1 MATVENLIYLSGR
14 ISFPWIAQPQTEVSG
29 TPLKEPAYSCDIILP
44 QNDPSFIKFMQTY
57 AAMAAEKWKENA
69 NAAMQRIQSDRKT
82 RCYGMGEEKVSGK
95 TFQPHPGYA
104 GNVYISARSSRQP
117 QIIGS
122 DGKQIDPANALA
134 IRAEAAKMI
143 GGMYV
148 NAVVKPW
155 LQDNKTGIG
164 IRCDLIAL
172 QFAREG
178 EALGAGAVD
187 TKGMFGAVAQAP
199 VAAAQVGAMPSFMG
213 ATPSV
218 PGMPS
223 FLS

>member
-1 MATVENLIYLSGR
+1 MATVTNLIQLSGR
-14 ISFPWIAQPQTEVSG
+14 ISFPWVAQPQTSVG
-29 TPLKEPAYSCDIILP
+29 GQPLKEPSYSCDFILSP
-44 QNDPSFIKFMQTY
+44 NDPSFLKFMQVY
-57 AAMAAEKWKENA
+57 SEMASEKWKVNA
-69 NAAMQRIQSDRKT
+69 QAAMQRIQSDRKT
-82 RCYGMGEEKVSGK
+82 RCYGAGEEKVSGK

-122 DGKQIDPANALA
+122 DGMQIDPTNTLA
-134 IRAEAAKMI
+134 IRAEAAKMV

-155 LQDNKTGIG
+155 LQENNTGIG

-187 TKGMFGAVAQAP
+187 TKGMFTP
-199 VAAAQVGAMPSFMG
+199 VAATGVSAAPVGAMPSFMG
-213 ATPSV
+213 AA
-218 PGMPS
+218 PGVPS
-223 FLS
+223 FLA